1 MRIESSAPMSPLT
14 PHHRGRPI
22 TIWIDGEPVT
32 AFEGE
37 TLAGV
42 LLAEGRRALQRHG
55 SSRARGLYCGIGVC
69 FECLVMVES
78 DAEEEAVSVRACVT
92 LARDGMRIH
101 TRAMQE
107 NRS

>member
-1 MRIESSAPMSPLT
+1 MRIESTAPSSPLA
-14 PHHRGRPI
+14 PHHRGQPI
-22 TIWIDGEPVT
+22 RLWIDGEPVA

-42 LLAEGRRALQRHG
+42 LLAEGRRALHRHG
-55 SSRARGLYCGIGVC
+55 SSRARGLYCGMGVC

-101 TRAMQE
+101 TRAAQE
-107 NRS
+107 DRP